1 MPHHRQ
7 LIRAAAVD
15 MLTGQTDAGSR
26 VYRTRSLPV
35 RKIPLPAISVY
46 TLEELVTPES
56 VDTAPREL
64 TRELPLLIEGWVRAG
79 ENVDDAM
86 DELAVQIEAAMHAD
100 PYLRDTAAESIL
112 DSTVMEVIED
122 GDREMGLIVLT
133 YAVTYRT
140 LAPEAPTNL
149 DEFLTAPTKYRVPGT
164 TDAND
169 AEDLIDVRE
178 AAP

>member
-1 MPHHRQ
+1 M
-7 LIRAAAVD
+7 IRAAAVD
-15 MLTGQTDAGSR
+15 MLLGQTDAGAR
-26 VYRTRSLPV
+26 VHRTRSLPV
-35 RKIPLPAISVY
+35 RKTPLPAISIY
-46 TLEELVTPES
+46 TLEESVTPES
-56 VDTAPREL
+56 IDTAPREL
-64 TRELPLLIEGWVRAG
+64 TRELPLLIEGWVRA
-79 ENVDDAM
+79 ENADNADDVM
-86 DELAVQIEAAMHAD
+86 DELAFQIEAAMHAD

-122 GDREMGLIVLT
+122 GDRVMGLIVLT

-149 DEFLTAPTKYRVPGT
+149 DEFLTAPTKYRIPGT